1 MKRVH
6 LPFWDRVTKGAT
18 DECWPWTGYVGPSGH
33 GMTSL
38 DSLPLYASRKA
49 WILTHGPIRG
59 GLCVNH
65 KSLKVCALQAI
76 CCNPD
81 HMYLGSRAEN
91 MVDRWTN
98 TSADERGAHGRPY
111 VLTSEQMQRLWEM
124 RRNGGTLAACAKEF
138 GVHRATVGRYITAQR
153 KLRILK
159 LRSDRLSEVAKVT
172 I

>member
-1 MKRVH
+1 MKR
-6 LPFWDRVTKGAT
+6 LPFWDRVSKGAP
-18 DECWPWTGYVGPSGH
+18 DECWPWQGYRKSSGH

-38 DSLPLYASRKA
+38 DSLLIHASRKA
-49 WILTHGPIRG
+49 WILTHGRIRD

-65 KSLKVCALQAI
+65 KSKLVCALQAI

-81 HMYLGSRAEN
+81 HMYLGSRAQN

-124 RRNGGTLAACAKEF
+124 RRAGATLKACAMEF

-153 KLRILK
+153 RLRILK
-159 LRSDRLSEVAKVT
+159 LRSDRLSTVAKVT